1 MIKKI
6 YLDMD
11 GVLCDFE
18 GAFSKAYR
26 QDTLKNRDKKI
37 WTNEWPD
44 FILNKRG
51 FETLDW
57 WPGGKELIRFIKSIP
72 NIEVEMLTSSG
83 GVTYHE
89 QVKQQKLT
97 WLEKQG
103 ITFTPNVVPGRRH
116 KSEYAGKGIV
126 LIDDTEDVIKSF
138 NKAGGIGILHKDIGD
153 TIEKL
158 KLLLA

>member
-1 MIKKI
+1 
-6 YLDMD
+6 MD

-18 GAFSKAYR
+18 GAFAKEYG

-51 FETLDW
+51 FETLGW
-57 WPGGKELIRFIKSIP
+57 WPGGQELIKFIKSIP

-83 GVTYHE
+83 GEKYHE
-89 QVKQQKLT
+89 EVKEQKIV
-97 WLEKQG
+97 WLKKQG
-103 ITFTPNVVPGRRH
+103 IAFKPNVVPGRRH
-116 KSEYAGKGIV
+116 KATYAGKGIV
-126 LIDDTEDVIKSF
+126 LIDDTKDVIDSF

-158 KLLLA
+158 KILLA